1 MKQETTTPITI
12 IGAGLAGLHTAYEL
26 EQRGFTN
33 ISIYEL
39 NAIGSGASSRN
50 TGKVSIQ
57 QGILLQ
63 SLSNKNAQIFIQAQ
77 QNALQKLTK
86 LIKQNSLE
94 CNYQECDSE
103 IQSNNVDA
111 IAKECDCYQNLDINY
126 QQTSPASVA
135 IHQQYSYNPK
145 LFMQEFPKLLKHTKI
160 YENTPIRSIKKVE
173 DGYLLITPK
182 KEIQTNVIIV
192 CTNYP
197 ILYKP
202 FSLYLTQ
209 IGQYMITTQ
218 TPKTKTSYTLQI
230 EDPKLS
236 FNQISVLNRFTCYG
250 ERVGKKHHEETI
262 IKAYENSFTTPIETI
277 DYLQDCITPDGLP
290 ICGSIPS
297 YPNCY
302 VITGFNKWGN
312 LNSLVCARI
321 IANLLTQ
328 SQEEIN
334 SLFDCSR
341 FSLYNAKF
349 IKENARTI
357 AALLNRQAQA
367 YCYIDG
373 TPYATYQKEGK
384 THLVSLV
391 CPHLKGIL
399 RYNEE
404 TRCFECPVHGSVFKH
419 NGTLIHS
426 PATTNLA
433 TKIEPNASK
442 E

>member
-1 MKQETTTPITI
+1 MKEETSTSISI

-33 ISIYEL
+33 IHIYEL
-39 NAIGSGASSRN
+39 NTIGSGASSRN

-63 SLSNKNAQIFIQAQ
+63 SLSNKNAQVFIKAQ
-77 QNALQKLTK
+77 INALTK
-86 LIKQNSLE
+86 LTQMIKENNLE

-103 IQSNNVDA
+103 IQSHNVDS
-111 IAKECDCYQNLDINY
+111 IAKECDCYQSLEINY
-126 QQTSPASVA
+126 QQTSPASVLVNK
-135 IHQQYSYNPK
+135 QYSYNPK
-145 LFMQEFPKLLKHTKI
+145 SFMQELPKLLKHTKI
-160 YENTPIRSIKKVE
+160 YERTPINCIKKVE
-173 DGYLLITPK
+173 KGYQLITPNQ
-182 KEIQTNVIIV
+182 EIQTNIIIV

-202 FSLYLTQ
+202 YSLYLTQ

-218 TPKTKTSYTLQI
+218 NPKTKTSYTLQL

-236 FNQISVLNRFTCYG
+236 FNQINTLNRFTCYG
-250 ERVGKKHHEETI
+250 ERVGNKHHEDTI

-290 ICGSIPS
+290 ICGNIPS

-302 VITGFNKWGN
+302 AITGFNKWGN

-328 SQEEIN
+328 KQEDIN
-334 SLFDCSR
+334 TLFDLSR

-349 IKENARTI
+349 LKENARTI

-367 YCYIDG
+367 HCYIDG
-373 TPYATYQKEGK
+373 TPYAAYQKEGN
-384 THLVSLV
+384 THLVSLI

-404 TRCFECPVHGSVFKH
+404 TRCLECPVHGSVFKLD
-419 NGTLIHS
+419 GTLIHS
-426 PATTNLA
+426 PATTNLI
-433 TKIEPNASK
+433 TKLKPDTSNT
-442 E
+442 